1 LDKERCVY
9 LYWDGFGV
17 KVRVGLWVVR
27 CTILLA
33 IGVRE
38 DGEKVFLGME
48 MMSGEKK
55 EAWRHFLDNYGKSG
69 FKEGKISDN

>member
-1 LDKERCVY
+1 
-9 LYWDGFGV
+9 
-17 KVRVGLWVVR
+17 VRVGLWVVR

-48 MMSGEKK
+48 MMSGEEK

-69 FKEGKISDN
+69 F